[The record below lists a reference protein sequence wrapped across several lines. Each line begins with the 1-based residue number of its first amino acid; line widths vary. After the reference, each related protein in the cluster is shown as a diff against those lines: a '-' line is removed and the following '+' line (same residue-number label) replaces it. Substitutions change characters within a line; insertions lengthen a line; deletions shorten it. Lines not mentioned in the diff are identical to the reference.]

1 MVNKSH
7 APGFIL
13 ALVLAAF
20 SFFAVKLPALNA
32 LGISPLIFGVILG
45 IVLGNLFSKQISPS
59 FKPGLIFSAKKILR
73 FAVVLYGFNITFQ
86 DIDSVGLDGLM
97 VSSFM
102 LVSTFVLGSFLG
114 VKLFKLDQET
124 SLLIAS
130 GSSVCGVAAV
140 LATESTLNSKPHKT
154 IIAIATVVLFGTIS
168 MFLYPLLYKSGWI
181 DLNISDYG
189 LFIGGSVHE
198 VAQVVAAADA
208 IDPSSTNT
216 AVIVKMT
223 RVMMLVP
230 LLVAIA
236 LIVRSQKDG
245 GKQASRLSSIPWFA
259 IFFILTAAFNS
270 LNILPKNIVDWIQKL
285 DIFLLTMAMTALG
298 LETHFSKFKQAGLRP
313 ILLAFVLFI
322 WLLFGGYGFIKI
334 IN

>member
-7 APGFIL
+7 VPGLIL
-13 ALVLAAF
+13 VLVLATV

-32 LGISPLIFGVILG
+32 LRINPLIFGVILG
-45 IVLGNLFSKQISPS
+45 MVLGNLFAKQISSS
-59 FKPGLIFSAKKILR
+59 FKPGMVFSAKKILR
-73 FAVVLYGFNITFQ
+73 FAVVLYGFNITLQ
-86 DIDSVGLDGLM
+86 DIASVGLDGLM

-102 LVSTFVLGSFLG
+102 LISTFVLGSVLG

-130 GSSVCGVAAV
+130 GSSVCGAAAV

-154 IIAIATVVLFGTIS
+154 IVAIATVVLFGTIS
-168 MFLYPLLYKSGWI
+168 MFLYPLLYKTGWI
-181 DLNISDYG
+181 ELNTSDYG

-208 IDPSSTNT
+208 VDPNSTET

-223 RVMMLVP
+223 RVIMLVP
-230 LLVAIA
+230 LLVALA
-236 LIVRSQKDG
+236 LVIG
-245 GKQASRLSSIPWFA
+245 SSKGQGQQSNRISLVPWFA
-259 IFFILTAAFNS
+259 IFFILTVGFNS
-270 LNILPKNIVDWIQKL
+270 LNLLPKYTVEWIQKV

-298 LETHFSKFKQAGLRP
+298 LETHYSKFKQAGWKP
-313 ILLAFVLFI
+313 VLLACILFI
-322 WLLFGGYGFIKI
+322 WLLFGGYGFVKLI
-334 IN
+334 I